1 MNFPQVFDTWDSG
14 SHGWVASLS
23 RSLVLGSSSPRIGLL
38 VAFWATFQARARRRN
53 WARAC
58 FVVALSCVRIR
69 EHRDLVCARDRFQ
82 SRHSFGSSLL
92 WFSPPTHPATSQ
104 VRVALG
110 FASSVAKSEAFAGWC
125 WCVWAS
131 GVGSTS
137 TPRPRG
143 QCLVQPFH
151 PHPRLFQLGV
161 YWRQL
166 LVSGP
171 ECMLL
176 LGTASWA
183 AGRDEL
189 R

>member
-1 MNFPQVFDTWDSG
+1 MIFDTWDSG
-14 SHGWVASLS
+14 SPRLGCQLFPGLWYWDLAAHVSGCCYVFGRGRSGESGPGPLVRASL
-23 RSLVLGSSSPRIGLL
+23 LV
-38 VAFWATFQARARRRN
+38 RARI
-53 WARAC
+53 
-58 FVVALSCVRIR
+58 LD
-69 EHRDLVCARDRFQ
+69 HRDLVCARDQFQ
-82 SRHSFGSSLL
+82 SRLQFISSVVFPSHPPGDVARCASLWVSLL
-92 WFSPPTHPATSQ
+92 LRLVS
-104 VRVALG
+104 
-110 FASSVAKSEAFAGWC
+110 KSEAFAGWC

>member
-1 MNFPQVFDTWDSG
+1 MGFRQPTAG
-14 SHGWVASLS
+14 LPALS

-38 VAFWATFQARARRRN
+38 VAFWATFQARALRRN

-82 SRHSFGSSLL
+82 SRHQFISSVVFPSHPPGDVARCASLWVSLL
-92 WFSPPTHPATSQ
+92 LRLVS
-104 VRVALG
+104 
-110 FASSVAKSEAFAGWC
+110 KSEAFAGWC

>member
-1 MNFPQVFDTWDSG
+1 MGFRQPTAG
-14 SHGWVASLS
+14 LPALS
-23 RSLVLGSSSPRIGLL
+23 RSFVLGSSSPRIGLL
-38 VAFWATFQARARRRN
+38 LRFRAKAQRRIGPGPSSSRSLLVRAESLSIEIWSARAIGFNRV
-53 WARAC
+53 
-58 FVVALSCVRIR
+58 FSS
-69 EHRDLVCARDRFQ
+69 
-82 SRHSFGSSLL
+82 SRL
-92 WFSPPTHPATSQ
+92 WFFPPTHPATSQ

-171 ECMLL
+171 ESQGLPQSSA
-176 LGTASWA
+176 TNY
-183 AGRDEL
+183 
-189 R
+189 